1 MTSATAPSLE
11 ACSSFDQTTP
21 FLGLATDMSVSSHQ
35 LKGDIPAIRTLGLEV
50 DMMLMVV
57 R

>member
-21 FLGLATDMSVSSHQ
+21 FLGLATDMSASSHQ
-35 LKGDIPAIRTLGLEV
+35 LKGDIPAMRTLGLEV
-50 DMMLMVV
+50 DIMLMVV